1 MEATLP
7 EMTPDLSQGSHFF
20 HNMISFGVFYLS
32 VRHTDS
38 QAIRWDWMDGLPA
51 VNESELVRHVRLPS
65 PLSVRVD
72 GRAGRG
78 VIRHA

>member
-1 MEATLP
+1 
-7 EMTPDLSQGSHFF
+7 MTPDLSQGSHFF

-38 QAIRWDWMDGLPA
+38 HAIRWDWMDELPA
-51 VNESELVRHVRLPS
+51 VNESELVRHVRLPG
-65 PLSVRVD
+65 PLSIRVD
-72 GRAGRG
+72 GKAGRG